1 MLGKI
6 YSLFF
11 ATSFLFSLFNG
22 KTAETSQ
29 ACINGVIAAVKFML
43 EMGALMA
50 FWCGIMAVFES
61 VGVLKV
67 FARIIRPVLKLLF
80 PTACKTNTATEEIS
94 VNITA
99 NILGLGN
106 AATPMGINAMKK
118 LSTIRGSFSDMA
130 MLSVLNTASVQLVP
144 TTLLSLRSLS
154 GADDPYE
161 IMLPVWVC
169 SVITVVFAITIT

>member
-106 AATPMGINAMKK
+106 AATPM
-118 LSTIRGSFSDMA
+118 
-130 MLSVLNTASVQLVP
+130 LSVLNTASVQLVP

-169 SVITVVFAITIT
+169 SVITVVFAITITKAFSMTKRKDEL